1 MHLLMY
7 SIGIIWITGII
18 WIVWIICIYN
28 IRVSIYGESPKM
40 DGFTMEKSRN
50 ITDDLGVPP

>member
-1 MHLLMY
+1 MY

-18 WIVWIICIYN
+18 WIVWIICLYN
-28 IRVSIYGESPKM
+28 IMVYIYGESPKWM
-40 DGFTMEKSRN
+40 VYNGKSRN